1 MIAAAVPAALAAAL
15 AGDSRLRG
23 WIDLR
28 YFAEVGSTN
37 DVALQL
43 AATGAPEGTAVLAD
57 VQRSGRGRRGH
68 VWHSPP
74 GTGVYLSTIV
84 RPHQSALPLV
94 TLAAGVA
101 AARAIAA
108 LTSLPIELKWPN
120 DVVIGRPWRKVGG
133 VLCEASGSAGRIEAV
148 VVGIGLNVGAAT
160 YPPEIAARATSLESE
175 LGREVDRDRVVVELL
190 AQLREIAG
198 RLGDADASWVAEAW
212 RAFGGAG
219 LGGAPV
225 RWREAEVE
233 RRGHARDIDA
243 GGALVV
249 DVDGTSAR
257 VIAGEVTWE
266 RMS

>member
-1 MIAAAVPAALAAAL
+1 EAALRE
-15 AGDSRLRG
+15 DPRVSG
-23 WIDLR
+23 WADLR

-37 DVALQL
+37 DIALQL
-43 AATGAPEGTAVLAD
+43 AAAGAREGTAVLAE

-74 GTGVYLSTIV
+74 GTGVYLSAIV
-84 RPHQSALPLV
+84 RPHSSALQLV

-108 LTSLPIELKWPN
+108 LTALPIELKWPN

-133 VLCEASGSAGRIEAV
+133 VLCEATGSAGRIDAV
-148 VVGIGLNVGAAT
+148 VIGIGLNVGEEA
-160 YPPEIAARATSLESE
+160 YPPELAGRATSLESE

-198 RLGDADASWVAEAW
+198 RLGDADASWVPEAW
-212 RAFGGAG
+212 RTFGRAG

-233 RRGHARDIDA
+233 RRGLARDLDA
-243 GGALVV
+243 DGALVV
-249 DVDGTSAR
+249 DANGVRTR